1 MTKKVTGKDLKT
13 LIEGVLNEKKASID
27 LTNLKD
33 KLYKGLQSDY
43 KTKEPDIQDLANLDT
58 PDSKI
63 DQGDVNKS
71 FNDPQSS
78 EAEAAKW
85 LAKSIQRS
93 KPESETMISYVANA
107 AADAAEFKAG
117 DIQSVPAEEIRSIA
131 FKSMQNVSAD
141 PTDAK
146 TMGQFPEGIATALNT
161 VMKGKT
167 TFKERMEHLA
177 KVCSEAVKDLES
189 NNPNPPVN
197 SGDITNYI
205 AKMLVLDYVT
215 TLMREVDSGS
225 NPYQFEAF
233 LAMLVGGR
241 VVGKEVTSAGK
252 MGGAD
257 FRSSDGSAGSSKLYS
272 KLGGITQS
280 SKGFTDGE
288 PVFYVICV
296 REKTDKLVTKLKIY
310 TLFVNKIGTVGT
322 KDFFAYKYSNGD
334 LEIKDV
340 ESGKKINLSTGLS
353 DKGDPLVI
361 DLATASNTK
370 DIRAVVTSVISA
382 RSDNLAT
389 VLKKMEEVSRNL
401 YIADQ
406 KSQAYGS
413 TGKRET
419 ADEALKSIQ
428 ASESAISDMINLIST
443 TGSSANSAA
452 GSLTQESK
460 KITSDLLK
468 KIISESF
475 KK

>member
-1 MTKKVTGKDLKT
+1 MQ
-13 LIEGVLNEKKASID
+13 
-27 LTNLKD
+27 D
-33 KLYKGLQSDY
+33 KLYPNLQSDY
-43 KTKEPDIQDLANLDT
+43 KQKEKDIKALAKLSK

-63 DQGDVNKS
+63 DQGDVSQS

-85 LAKSIQRS
+85 LAKSIDTS
-93 KPESETMISYVANA
+93 DDASEKMISYVANA
-107 AADAAEFKAG
+107 AAVAAEFKAG
-117 DIQSVPAEEIRSIA
+117 DIESVPAEKIRSIA

-141 PTDAK
+141 PTENQ

-161 VMKGKT
+161 VMKGQT
-167 TFKERMEHLA
+167 TFKDRMKHLA
-177 KVCSEAVKDLES
+177 KVCSEAVKDLSKKKPSAAPE
-189 NNPNPPVN
+189 
-197 SGDITNYI
+197 DITNYI

-233 LAMLVGGR
+233 LAMLVCGR

-252 MGGAD
+252 IGGAD
-257 FRSSDGSAGSSKLYS
+257 FRSSNCSAGSSKLYS

-288 PVFYVICV
+288 PVFYVICI
-296 REKTDKLVTKLKIY
+296 REKTDDVVSKLNIY
-310 TLFVNKIGTVGT
+310 TLFVNKIGTVGN

-334 LEIKDV
+334 LEIKEV

-353 DKGDPLVI
+353 GKGAPLVI
-361 DLATASNTK
+361 ELVTARNQR
-370 DIRAVVTSVISA
+370 DIRAVVTASTES
-382 RSDNLAT
+382 RMDSLAT
-389 VLKKMEEVSRNL
+389 VVKKMEEVSRNL
-401 YIADQ
+401 YIADK
-406 KSQAYGS
+406 KSKAYGS
-413 TGKRET
+413 TGEIGK
-419 ADEALKSIQ
+419 ADEALRSIKD
-428 ASESAISDMINLIST
+428 SESAIREMSKLISPNVT
-443 TGSSANSAA
+443 
-452 GSLTQESK
+452 LTNESK